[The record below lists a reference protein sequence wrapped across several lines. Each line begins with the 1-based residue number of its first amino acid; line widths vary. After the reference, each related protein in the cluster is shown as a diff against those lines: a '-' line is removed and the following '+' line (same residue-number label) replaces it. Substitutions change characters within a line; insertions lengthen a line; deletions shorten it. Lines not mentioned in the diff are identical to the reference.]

1 MLPRSCR
8 DSGAPHRTDCDRA
21 DSTHRTGGPPI
32 ITSYSTAK
40 VAPAA
45 RLAYWNDLHRDL
57 FMPMEV
63 LPLDKPSFEAGLRVA
78 MLGDVSIV
86 RTFSRAATI
95 EHNEKHVQATAARH
109 AVMLMPIEG
118 TLTLS
123 CYGRESRLDEG
134 DFALSDSLATST
146 TVLDSVN
153 RALLLTIPY
162 KMLAIHAPNPD
173 VFFGRRVSGSRGFGH
188 TINNFIRGLWTHLEQ
203 GLPPECGSQIA
214 NSLLAL
220 VATACA
226 LEHTADVAESS
237 LAVSRRMQIKR
248 FIELHLRD
256 PDLGAVTIA
265 EALCLSPR
273 YVRMVFAAEHEHI
286 SAYVLRRRLEECAKQ
301 LVARRWMGRSITE
314 TAFDWGFTNTA
325 YFTRAFKQQFGE
337 TPTGYRRRR
346 GAEVDGASR
355 AAAG

>member
-1 MLPRSCR
+1 M
-8 DSGAPHRTDCDRA
+8 
-21 DSTHRTGGPPI
+21 TGGRAI

-63 LPLDKPSFEAGLRVA
+63 LPLEKSSFEAELRVA
-78 MLGDVSIV
+78 TLGDVGIV

-95 EHNEKHVQATAARH
+95 EHNAKHVQATAARN
-109 AVMLMPIEG
+109 AIMLMPIEG
-118 TLTLS
+118 ALTVS
-123 CYGRESRLDEG
+123 CYGRDSRLDEG
-134 DFALSDSLATST
+134 DFVLSDSFATST
-146 TVLDSVN
+146 TVLGSDN
-153 RALLLTIPY
+153 QALLLTIPY
-162 KMLAIHAPNPD
+162 KMLAIHAPHPD
-173 VFFGRRVSGSRGFGH
+173 VFFGRKVLGSRGFGH
-188 TINNFIRGLWTHLEQ
+188 TINTFVRGLWTHLEQ

-226 LEHTADVAESS
+226 LEHTADIVESS
-237 LAVSRRMQIKR
+237 LAIARRMQIKR
-248 FIELHLRD
+248 YIELHLRD
-256 PDLGAVTIA
+256 PDLSAVTIA
-265 EALCLSPR
+265 GALCLSPR
-273 YVRMVFAAEHEHI
+273 YIRMVFAAEHEHV

-301 LVARRWMGRSITE
+301 LVDRRWMGRSITE

-325 YFTRAFKQQFGE
+325 YFTRAFKQQLGE

-346 GAEVDGASR
+346 GADVGGESR